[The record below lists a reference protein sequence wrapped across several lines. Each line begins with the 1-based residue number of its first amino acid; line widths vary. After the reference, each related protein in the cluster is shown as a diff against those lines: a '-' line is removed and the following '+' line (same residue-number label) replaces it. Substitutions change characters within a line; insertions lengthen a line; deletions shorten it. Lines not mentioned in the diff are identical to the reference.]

1 MSLKKNES
9 KMSYSPKGGRKWSM
23 TGRLTV
29 IYTLAAFLMLIISSV
44 VLYFVLVSGLYKVHS
59 RYLIGKIGYL
69 RTEATSP
76 HFTYTLREELGRGV
90 RKIGD
95 HFYARVVDLDTDE
108 VIAES
113 PGMPPKRAFQF
124 QGGRILVTRSEAAGR
139 SLLQAA
145 QAVSVS
151 GNPGKRLLIEVALDY
166 TQDKALIVRYL
177 RAIMV
182 MLAVGII
189 LAAKVGHLAA
199 RKALRPLVRLDAAVR
214 RISASHTN
222 ERIDVLNWP
231 GELTLLT
238 NDLNSMLERIDD
250 SFRRLTQFSSNLAH
264 ELRTPINNMLGSAEV
279 ALSRERTADGYRSEL
294 ESNIEEL
301 QRLSSLIDRLLFL
314 ARAENPFSSIERQE
328 FEVSDEISKVCEF
341 YAPLAE
347 DLGVRLSHSGAG
359 MLKAEPMLFRRAV
372 SNLVA
377 NALSNTQRGG
387 RVEVLAAREDGL
399 FRITVKDTGKGIS
412 AEHLPHIFDRFYR
425 VDRSRS
431 HGGAGL
437 GLSIVKSIMDLHGS
451 DVTVRSTPGSGTE
464 IALVF
469 KPPSAAV
476 DIN

>member
-1 MSLKKNES
+1 MKKD
-9 KMSYSPKGGRKWSM
+9 SYSPKGGRKWSM

-29 IYTLAAFLMLIISSV
+29 IYTLASLLMLIISSIA
-44 VLYFVLVSGLYKVHS
+44 LYFVLVSSLHKVHS
-59 RYLIGKIGYL
+59 RYLFGKIHYL
-69 RTEATSP
+69 RAEATKP
-76 HFTYTLREELGRGV
+76 HFTATLREELGRGV

-95 HFYARVVDLDTDE
+95 HFYARVLDLDTNE
-108 VIAES
+108 VIAQS
-113 PGMPPKRAFQF
+113 PGMPAKRTFQDRGER
-124 QGGRILVTRSEAAGR
+124 GGVLVTRSEEAGR
-139 SLLQAA
+139 SFLQAS
-145 QAVSVS
+145 QAVYVAGS
-151 GNPGKRLLIEVALDY
+151 PGKRLLIEVALDY

-177 RAIMV
+177 QAIMV

-199 RKALRPLVRLDAAVR
+199 RKALRPLVRLDAAVS
-214 RISASHTN
+214 RISVSRTN
-222 ERIDVLNWP
+222 ERVDVLNWP
-231 GELTLLT
+231 GELTLLA
-238 NDLNSMLERIDD
+238 NDLNSMLERLDD

-279 ALSRERTADGYRSEL
+279 ALSKERTAEVYRSEL

-301 QRLSSLIDRLLFL
+301 QRLSSLIDHLLFL
-314 ARAENPFSSIERQE
+314 ARAENPYFTITRVE

-359 MLKAEPMLFRRAV
+359 MLKAEPVLFRRAV

-377 NALSNTQRGG
+377 NALSNTPRGG
-387 RVEVLAAREDGL
+387 RVEVSAAREDGL

-425 VDRSRS
+425 VDESRP

-437 GLSIVKSIMDLHGS
+437 GLSIVKSIMDLHRS

-464 IALVF
+464 ISLVF
-469 KPPSAAV
+469 KST
-476 DIN
+476 

>member
-1 MSLKKNES
+1 
-9 KMSYSPKGGRKWSM
+9 M

-29 IYTLAAFLMLIISSV
+29 IYTVAAFLMLIISSA
-44 VLYFVLVSGLYKVHS
+44 VLYFVLVSSLYKIHS
-59 RYLIGKIGYL
+59 RYLFSKIGYL
-69 RTEATSP
+69 RAEATSP
-76 HFTYTLREELGRGV
+76 HFTDTLREELGRGV

-95 HFYARVVDLDTDE
+95 QFYARVVDLDTDE
-108 VIAES
+108 LIAES
-113 PGMPPKRAFQF
+113 PGMPPRRAFQF
-124 QGGRILVTRSEAAGR
+124 RGGHDVVVARSEAAGR
-139 SLLQAA
+139 SFLQAS
-145 QAVSVS
+145 QAVSVAGS
-151 GNPGKRLLIEVALDY
+151 PGKRLLIEVALDY
-166 TQDKALIVRYL
+166 TQDKDLIVRYL
-177 RAIMV
+177 KAIMV
-182 MLAVGII
+182 MLAAGII
-189 LAAKVGHLAA
+189 LAAKVGRLAA

-214 RISASHTN
+214 RISAPHTN

-279 ALSRERTADGYRSEL
+279 ALSRERTAEGYRSEL
-294 ESNIEEL
+294 ESNVEEL

-314 ARAENPFSSIERQE
+314 ARSENPFSMIDRME

-377 NALSNTQRGG
+377 NALNNTQRGG
-387 RVEVLAAREDGL
+387 SVEVSATREDGL

-469 KPPSAAV
+469 KSPPAAP
-476 DIN
+476 DIT